1 MKRTSGW
8 SLLLMLPLTGGCVS
22 INTNAA
28 TPTAIERQ
36 LLGAYEEL
44 DRDLVMASSVRGDV
58 RGAPQT
64 WEGLRALALEGRAL
78 MRFNEDDVRE
88 LKTARCV
95 AEANSG
101 ELVARDCA
109 SAELSA
115 RVGRVVEQEN
125 RARRAVITFAAHAA
139 ARERGRT
146 MVAASD
152 VTELWQA
159 YQRLLRQAAE
169 PGDLFEAAPG
179 EFAPAVR

>member
-1 MKRTSGW
+1 MKRTSW
-8 SLLLMLPLTGGCVS
+8 LTLLLASGCVS

-36 LLGAYEEL
+36 LLGAYDEL
-44 DRDLVMASSVRGDV
+44 DRDLVMAASVRGDV
-58 RGAPQT
+58 RGAPHA

-95 AEANSG
+95 AEGRSG
-101 ELVARDCA
+101 ELLARDCS
-109 SAELSA
+109 SAELGA

-125 RARRAVITFAAHAA
+125 RARRAVVTFAAYAA

-146 MVAASD
+146 VVAAGD
-152 VTELWQA
+152 VSELWQA
-159 YQRLLRQAAE
+159 YQRLLRQAAQ

-179 EFAPAVR
+179 EFAPVVR